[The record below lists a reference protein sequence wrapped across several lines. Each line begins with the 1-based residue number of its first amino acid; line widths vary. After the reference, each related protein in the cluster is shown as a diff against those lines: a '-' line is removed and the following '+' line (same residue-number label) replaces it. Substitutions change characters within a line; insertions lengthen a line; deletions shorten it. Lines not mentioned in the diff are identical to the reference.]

1 MKDKIKF
8 GKSSIIYTITK
19 SKRRKTSQIIVDE
32 KGVEVQT
39 PITKKE
45 SEIKRMVS
53 DKKEW
58 IFKKQL
64 EFSDRKKRK
73 QIKIKTRTSEYLEKR
88 TWNLASTIGLIPAK
102 VVIKNL
108 KSRWGSAT
116 KTGTIT
122 LNEILAKTPPRII
135 DYVIIHELC
144 HLKIRNHS
152 SVFWNLL
159 YTHDKKFK
167 KKINWL
173 ETYSNYLLHSKNN
186 GMSNV

>member
-1 MKDKIKF
+1 MKDHIKY
-8 GKSSIIYTITK
+8 GNSLITYTITK

-64 EFSDRKKRK
+64 EFSDRAKRK
-73 QIKIKTRTSEYLEKR
+73 QIKVKTRTSSYLEKR
-88 TWNLASTIGLIPAK
+88 TWKLASKMGIIPSK
-102 VVIKNL
+102 VVVKKL
-108 KSRWGSAT
+108 KSRWGSAS
-116 KTGTIT
+116 KTGMIR
-122 LNEILAKTPPRII
+122 LNEALTKTPPKII

-144 HLKIRNHS
+144 HLKIHDHS
-152 SVFWNLL
+152 SKFWNLL
-159 YTHDKKFK
+159 YRYDKNYKEK
-167 KKINWL
+167 MSWL
-173 ETYSNYLLHSKNN
+173 EIHGIKII
-186 GMSNV
+186 